1 MMGAM
6 SGITLAQA
14 QAQLDAYLAA
24 ETAILSGQEYV
35 IANRRMR
42 RADLSAIQDGIKLWN
57 ERVQALTL
65 SSQGRSR
72 SRIISPYEG

>member
-1 MMGAM
+1 MRRMA

-24 ETAILSGQEYV
+24 ETRVLSGQSYE
-35 IANRRMR
+35 IAGRRLNR
-42 RADLSAIQDGIKLWN
+42 ANLAEIQQGITLWN
-57 ERVQALTL
+57 ERVQALTR

-72 SRIISPYEG
+72 AITVSPS

>member
-1 MMGAM
+1 MPRMS

-14 QAQLDAYLAA
+14 QAQLDSYLAA
-24 ETAILSGQEYV
+24 ETRVLSGQSYE
-35 IANRRMR
+35 IAGRRLNR
-42 RADLSAIQDGIKLWN
+42 ANLAEIQQGIKIWN

-72 SRIISPYEG
+72 CRTISPS